1 MTRSSGT
8 SAFETWIGDKSW
20 QLVATVALAFAAQ
33 MAVLSHR
40 DVVILEWRPADLAAI
55 ALNYYRNGF
64 DFLHPQI
71 LWGGNG
77 PGYVEMEFPLLPY
90 CIAVLYSVFGVHDW
104 IALVIPV
111 ICGIGL
117 AVAVNRFTR
126 HFFGPA
132 AGFIA
137 GLFVATAPTWLAM
150 STGLWPDAPPVF
162 CGTLGLYLLARWVDD
177 GSMQRFVAAAG
188 LVSLAILLKLT
199 SLYLGLPILFLF
211 WMKYR
216 QQLWGAPQ
224 VYLFAILVLLPP
236 VLWYAHAYRLFL
248 QYQNTFGIIAS
259 GYMKFGNAALFTDPR
274 FYVKTVI
281 RVALFHTT
289 PLGFLLMAIGIVR
302 PPDRPAAYLFHVWL
316 AAVLVYFL
324 VAAQGVYLGHYQYAL
339 PIVPPSAAL
348 AARGL
353 VILFRKLEFERPID
367 LPASGRTVAVAGVV
381 LLAANAMAANYILE
395 ARGMDFRQLSLE
407 KMRTGKALAGLT
419 SPGDLV
425 IVVDADMDDRT
436 PQTSMTPPEVFY
448 FSGRRGWYRSMAWL
462 TPEAIEDLR
471 RQGARYL
478 AVSANHARWFR
489 LHYPALY
496 DNCSRRY
503 RTLMDSDDDGIVYE
517 LNASAV
523 SGVGR

>member
-1 MTRSSGT
+1 M
-8 SAFETWIGDKSW
+8 
-20 QLVATVALAFAAQ
+20 ATVALTFALQ
-33 MAVLSHR
+33 LAVLSQR

-90 CIAVLYSVFGVHDW
+90 CIALLYSVFGVHDW
-104 IALVIPV
+104 VALAIPMM
-111 ICGIGL
+111 CGIGL
-117 AVAVNRFTR
+117 AVVVNRLAT
-126 HFFGPA
+126 HFFGAA
-132 AGFIA
+132 AGLIA

-162 CGTLGLYLLARWVDD
+162 CGTLGLYLLARWLDEGAPAHLV
-177 GSMQRFVAAAG
+177 VAACV
-188 LVSLAILLKLT
+188 VSLAILLKLT

-211 WMKYR
+211 WVKYGQR
-216 QQLWGAPQ
+216 WWRAPQ
-224 VYLFAILVLLPP
+224 VWLFATLVLLTP
-236 VLWYAHAYRLFL
+236 VLWYVHAYRLFL
-248 QYQNTFGIIAS
+248 QYHNTFGIIAS
-259 GYMKFGNAALFTDPR
+259 GYMKFGSVKLFTDPM
-274 FYVKTVI
+274 FYAKTVI

-289 PLGFLLMAIGIVR
+289 PFGFFLMAIGIVR
-302 PPDRPAAYLFHVWL
+302 PPGRLSAYLFHVWL

-339 PIVPPSAAL
+339 PIVPPAAAL
-348 AARGL
+348 AGRGL
-353 VILFRKLEFERPID
+353 IVLLRILEFERPIQI
-367 LPASGRTVAVAGVV
+367 PASSRTVAFAVLA
-381 LLAANAMAANYILE
+381 LLAANAVAANFVLE
-395 ARGMDFRQLSLE
+395 ARGMDFRKLSLE

-419 SPGDLV
+419 APGDLV
-425 IVVDADMDDRT
+425 VVVDADMDDRT

-471 RQGARYL
+471 GQGARYL

-489 LHYPALY
+489 RHYAALY
-496 DNCSRRY
+496 DSCSRRY
-503 RTLMDSDDDGIVYE
+503 RTLMDGDDGIVYD
-517 LNASAV
+517 LGAPAGSAS
-523 SGVGR
+523 GR